1 MINEKRGVVMYN
13 KKGIDYRPENC
24 YLDDNTRL
32 MISAV
37 GLNGFAIYTLLL
49 NKIYG
54 EEGYYVKWTSDVEAL
69 FAMQIGANKTTVS
82 ECVKYLIARNFF
94 DKEMYNKYK
103 ILTSLEIQTEYGR
116 VTYKRVNQWHTPQY
130 VYSSILST
138 QNDSNLKQNDSNLGE
153 KVNGNNTEKR
163 TAEKR
168 KSESQSNSESES
180 ISEPTPALLLSQK
193 LNKQLKNHNL
203 KIDVNEINLDR
214 LCNAVL
220 ESDFLQKA
228 NNLTVDWLVKNYDKV
243 IRGDYKNIDTNTIK
257 KNAAIIH
264 QRDYS
269 KEENQV
275 TMSNIDDWV

>member
-1 MINEKRGVVMYN
+1 MINEKRGIVMYN

-193 LNKQLKNHNL
+193 LNKQLKNRNL
-203 KIDVNEINLDR
+203 KIDVNSINLDR

-220 ESDFLQKA
+220 ESNFLQKA
-228 NNLTVDWLVKNYDKV
+228 NNLTVDWLVKHYEQV
-243 IRGDYKNIDTNTIK
+243 VRGDYKNIDTNTIK
-257 KNAAIIH
+257 KNTAIIH

-269 KEENQV
+269 LEENQP

>member
-1 MINEKRGVVMYN
+1 MYN

-153 KVNGNNTEKR
+153 KANGNNTEKR

-193 LNKQLKNHNL
+193 LNKQLKNPNL
-203 KIDVNEINLDR
+203 KIDVNEINIDK

-228 NNLTVDWLVKNYDKV
+228 NNLTIDWLVKHYEQV
-243 IRGDYKNIDTNTIK
+243 IRGDYKNISTTTK
-257 KNAAIIH
+257 KNNTAIIH
-264 QRDYS
+264 QRDYTI
-269 KEENQV
+269 EEKQFCYN
-275 TMSNIDDWV
+275 SIDDCL

>member
-54 EEGYYVKWTSDVEAL
+54 EEGYFVKWTSDVEAL

-168 KSESQSNSESES
+168 KSESQSHSESES
-180 ISEPTPALLLSQK
+180 ISESTPALLLSQK
-193 LNKQLKNHNL
+193 LNKQLKNRNL
-203 KIDVNEINLDR
+203 KIDVNSINLDR

-220 ESDFLQKA
+220 ESNFLQKA
-228 NNLTVDWLVKNYDKV
+228 NNLTVDWLVKHYEQV
-243 IRGDYKNIDTNTIK
+243 VRGDYKNIDTNTIK
-257 KNAAIIH
+257 KNTAIIH

>member
-1 MINEKRGVVMYN
+1 MYN

-193 LNKQLKNHNL
+193 LNKQLKNPNL
-203 KIDVNEINLDR
+203 KIDVNEINIDK

-243 IRGDYKNIDTNTIK
+243 IRGDYKNISTTTKNNNT
-257 KNAAIIH
+257 AIIH
-264 QRDYS
+264 QRDYT
-269 KEENQV
+269 KEEKQFCS
-275 TMSNIDDWV
+275 SNIDDFID

>member
-1 MINEKRGVVMYN
+1 MYN

-54 EEGYYVKWTSDVEAL
+54 EEGYYVKWTSDVESL

-168 KSESQSNSESES
+168 KSESQSHSESES
-180 ISEPTPALLLSQK
+180 ISESTPALLLSQK
-193 LNKQLKNHNL
+193 LNKQLKNRNL
-203 KIDVNEINLDR
+203 KIDVNSINLDR

-220 ESDFLQKA
+220 ESNFLQKA
-228 NNLTVDWLVKNYDKV
+228 NNLTVDWLVKHYEQV
-243 IRGDYKNIDTNTIK
+243 VRGDYKNIDTNTIK
-257 KNAAIIH
+257 KNTAIIH